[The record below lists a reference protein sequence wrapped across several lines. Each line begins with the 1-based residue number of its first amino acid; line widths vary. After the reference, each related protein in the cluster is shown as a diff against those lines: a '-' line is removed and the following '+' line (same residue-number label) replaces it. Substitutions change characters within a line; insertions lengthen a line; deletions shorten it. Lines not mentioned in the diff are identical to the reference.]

1 MKNAFKTNLNKKNMK
16 TSAIY
21 RKLLTGIAMLTAAI
35 SFSSCEKNT
44 IDPSGQFNIKVVNA
58 ASTSGPQSFTI
69 ANSVLVSG
77 GLEYTDAS
85 PYITTASGKRLVM
98 EFKDEGSTNVYAS
111 GELYTTNGVSFT
123 VYMAGKGSSARV
135 KSFDD
140 DLATPNNGK
149 VKIKFIHL
157 SDNAPSDIN
166 IKDASGDDLVTNISR
181 NIASGYKYVDPGTL
195 SVQLYGTASRKNIG
209 NFNIADLQAG
219 KIYSLYFSD
228 ASNGSLSINK
238 VLHN

>member
-1 MKNAFKTNLNKKNMK
+1 MK
-16 TSAIY
+16 TPAIY
-21 RKLLTGIAMLTAAI
+21 KQLLAAIALLTIAL

-58 ASTSGPQSFTI
+58 AATSGAQSFTL

-77 GLEYTDAS
+77 GLNYTDAS
-85 PYITTASGKRLVM
+85 GYITTASGKRLVM
-98 EFKDEGSTNVYAS
+98 EFKNESTNSLYAS

-123 VYMAGKGSSARV
+123 VYLVGKGSSARV
-135 KSFDD
+135 KSFED

-157 SDNAPSDIN
+157 SDAAPSDIN
-166 IKDASGDDLVTNISR
+166 IKDASGDNLVTNISR

-195 SVQLYGTASRKNIG
+195 QVQLYGTASRNNIG
-209 NFNIADLQAG
+209 NFSVTDLQAG
-219 KIYSLYFSD
+219 KIYSLYLTD
-228 ASNGSLSINK
+228 APNGGLVINK

>member
-1 MKNAFKTNLNKKNMK
+1 
-16 TSAIY
+16 
-21 RKLLTGIAMLTAAI
+21 
-35 SFSSCEKNT
+35 
-44 IDPSGQFNIKVVNA
+44 
-58 ASTSGPQSFTI
+58 
-69 ANSVLVSG
+69 
-77 GLEYTDAS
+77 
-85 PYITTASGKRLVM
+85 
-98 EFKDEGSTNVYAS
+98 
-111 GELYTTNGVSFT
+111 
-123 VYMAGKGSSARV
+123 MAGKGSSARV
-135 KSFDD
+135 KSFED

-209 NFNIADLQAG
+209 NFSIAELQAG

-228 ASNGSLSINK
+228 ASDGGLSINK